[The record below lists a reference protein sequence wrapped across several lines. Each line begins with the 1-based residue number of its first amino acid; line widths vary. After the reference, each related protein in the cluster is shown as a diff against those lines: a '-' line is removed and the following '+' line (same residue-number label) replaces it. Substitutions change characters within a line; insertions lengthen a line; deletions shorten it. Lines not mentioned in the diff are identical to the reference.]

1 MAAPQTPVIQIGK
14 FQVRGAGL
22 WAVRFI
28 LIGVIV
34 WIAYLVPPMKN
45 WPMWVAALAWVG
57 FSIYWS
63 VAAKNAAESKRSES
77 VESRRVHLL
86 LINVGQLLLFIPV
99 PGLRQSFR
107 PAGGEWIA
115 AGLAMLAAS
124 IALAVWA
131 RRHLGRN
138 WSGRIE
144 IKADHELVRTG
155 PYRKLRHPIYTAVMG
170 LCVSTALIDGQ
181 VHALVGLAMVVVA
194 YWRKVRME
202 EANLR
207 EAFGDRY
214 GDYRRAT
221 WGAVP
226 GVF

>member
-1 MAAPQTPVIQIGK
+1 VSAPQTQAIQIGK

-22 WAVRFI
+22 WVVRLI

-34 WIAYLVPPMKN
+34 WIAYLVPPLKN
-45 WPMWVAALAWVG
+45 WPMWVTALAWVG

-63 VAAKNAAESKRSES
+63 VAAKNSAESKTSES
-77 VESRRVHLL
+77 AESRRVHLL
-86 LINVGQLLLFIPV
+86 LLNVGQLLLFVPV

-107 PAGGEWIA
+107 PDGDAWIA
-115 AGLAMLAAS
+115 AGLALLGVS

-138 WSGRIE
+138 WSGRID

-155 PYRKLRHPIYTAVMG
+155 PYRKLRHPIYTAVIGM
-170 LCVSTALIDGQ
+170 CVGAALVDGQ
-181 VHALVGLAMVVVA
+181 VHALVGVAMVVGA

-202 EANLR
+202 ETNLR
-207 EAFGDRY
+207 QAFGDRY
-214 GDYRRAT
+214 REYRRAT

-226 GVF
+226 GWF